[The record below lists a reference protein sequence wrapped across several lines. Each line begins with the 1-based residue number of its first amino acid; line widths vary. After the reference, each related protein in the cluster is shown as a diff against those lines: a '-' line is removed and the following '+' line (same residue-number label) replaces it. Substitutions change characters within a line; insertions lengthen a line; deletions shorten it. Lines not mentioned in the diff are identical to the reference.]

1 MAVMTISPLLC
12 GPEKTAPIN
21 PGHDMT
27 MLLSP
32 YLPFDPE
39 ETVLSWGARLA
50 ALHTGGGLVPFLHD
64 LMIDMQQ
71 FVVEAAPAVDR
82 LCELT
87 GQDPAA
93 LEPNRILRLDRRQ
106 YALRGEEFSVEFTK
120 GRQTA
125 FCPACLVEDEQ
136 GRNDPHAHR
145 RGRLIWKFRAVRT
158 CSDHGLPL
166 IERCNMSWDDRY
178 HELPVHVPETG
189 KALIALGDAMERR
202 IPTGLQD
209 YVIGRLN
216 GKSGPAW
223 LDGQGIEQGARATEM
238 VGALVLFGP
247 KQSPRALTTDQWER
261 AAQEGWSF
269 TRRGEEGILEALRTA
284 HDGGRFKSGNAG
296 PQLIFGSFYKW
307 LAYHKNRK
315 DLGPIRD
322 VFREYILNTIAIRPG
337 EEVLGAVVSV
347 RRLHSVHSLAKEFK
361 LHPNTLRTF
370 LIARGVIGDED
381 ANVSDGLLTIEVEQ
395 AEELGRIMQS
405 AIPLIKLP
413 KIFNASGP
421 QITALLNTGLLA
433 AIGGEGPRLGVRC
446 HSVAPKDIDR
456 LLARIVEMIPEQEGE
471 KEGFL
476 PLSRAANISRVK
488 LDTILPKL
496 FDGTLKRAGRVA
508 GVPGLGG
515 IRVDMAELAPFAPEP
530 PRGFPHSVALVE
542 LNVKAMFGLALL
554 ADRPGGALLTS
565 RRLKSTNP
573 RIKKFWLMPEDIAAF
588 RQKYATLP
596 DLSRE
601 TVLHAMTIKARL
613 QALGVPTVLPIKEL
627 GGNLYM
633 RADLPD
639 GWAQSGTG

>member
-1 MAVMTISPLLC
+1 
-12 GPEKTAPIN
+12 
-21 PGHDMT
+21 
-27 MLLSP
+27 MLLKP

-39 ETVLSWGARLA
+39 ETVLSWATRLA

-64 LMIDMQQ
+64 LLIDMQQ
-71 FVVEAAPAVDR
+71 FVVEADTALDR

-93 LEPNRILRLDRRQ
+93 LEPNRIRRLDRRQ

-125 FCPACLVEDEQ
+125 FCPACLAADAN
-136 GRNDPHAHR
+136 GRKDPHAYR

-158 CSDHGLPL
+158 CPEHGLPL
-166 IERCNMSWDDRY
+166 IERCNMTWDDRY
-178 HELPVHVPETG
+178 HELPVHAPETG
-189 KALIALGDAMERR
+189 EALAALIDGMERR
-202 IPTGLQD
+202 VPTGLQA
-209 YVIGRLN
+209 YVIDRLH
-216 GKSGPAW
+216 GKPGPAW

-238 VGALVLFGP
+238 VGALVLYGP
-247 KQSPRALTTDQWER
+247 KQSPRALTNDQWER

-269 TRRGEEGILEALRTA
+269 TSRGEDGICEALRIA

-322 VFREYILNTIAIRPG
+322 IFREYILNTIAIRPG
-337 EEVLGAVVSV
+337 EEVLGEVVSV
-347 RRLHSVHSLAKEFK
+347 RRLHSVHSLAQEFK
-361 LHPNTLRTF
+361 LHPSTLRTF
-370 LIARGVIGDED
+370 LIARGVISDEAAD
-381 ANVSDGLLTIEVEQ
+381 VSDGLLTIEVEK
-395 AEELGRIMQS
+395 AEELGRTMQG
-405 AIPLIKLP
+405 AVPLIKLP

-446 HSVAPKDIDR
+446 HSVAPQDIDR

-471 KEGFL
+471 KEGLL
-476 PLSRAANISRVK
+476 PLSRAANISRVR

-530 PRGFPHSVALVE
+530 PRGFPHTVALVE

-601 TVLHAMTIKARL
+601 TGLHAMTIKARL
-613 QALGVPTVLPIKEL
+613 KALGVPTVLPIKEL

-639 GWAQSGTG
+639 GWTQSGTG

>member
-1 MAVMTISPLLC
+1 
-12 GPEKTAPIN
+12 
-21 PGHDMT
+21 MT
-27 MLLSP
+27 MLLCP

-50 ALHTGGGLVPFLHD
+50 AFHTGGGLVPFLHD

-93 LEPNRILRLDRRQ
+93 LEPNKILRLDRRQ

-125 FCPACLVEDEQ
+125 FCPACLLEDEQ
-136 GRNDPHAHR
+136 GRKDPHAHR

-158 CSDHGLPL
+158 CPEHGLPL
-166 IERCNMSWDDRY
+166 IERCNMTWDDRY
-178 HELPVHVPETG
+178 HELPVHAPETG
-189 KALIALGDAMERR
+189 NALAALIDGMERR
-202 IPTGLQD
+202 DPTGLQA
-209 YVIGRLN
+209 YVIDRLH
-216 GKSGPAW
+216 GKPGPVW

-238 VGALVLFGP
+238 VGALVLYGP
-247 KQSPRALTTDQWER
+247 KQSPRALTTDQWDR

-269 TRRGEEGILEALRTA
+269 TSRGEDGICEALRIA
-284 HDGGRFKSGNAG
+284 HDSGRFKSGNAG

-337 EEVLGAVVSV
+337 EEVLGEVVSA
-347 RRLHSVHSLAKEFK
+347 RRLHSVHSLAQEFK
-361 LHPNTLRTF
+361 LHPSTLRTF
-370 LIARGVIGDED
+370 LVARGVISDKD
-381 ANVSDGLLTIEVEQ
+381 ADISDGLLTIDVEQ

-446 HSVAPKDIDR
+446 HSVAPQDIDR

-471 KEGFL
+471 KEGLL
-476 PLSRAANISRVK
+476 PLSRAANISRVG
-488 LDTILPKL
+488 LETILPKL
-496 FDGTLKRAGRVA
+496 FDGTFKRAGRVA

-515 IRVDMAELAPFAPEP
+515 IRVAMAELAPFAPEP
-530 PRGFPHSVALVE
+530 PSGFPHCVALV
-542 LNVKAMFGLALL
+542 
-554 ADRPGGALLTS
+554 
-565 RRLKSTNP
+565 
-573 RIKKFWLMPEDIAAF
+573 
-588 RQKYATLP
+588 
-596 DLSRE
+596 
-601 TVLHAMTIKARL
+601 
-613 QALGVPTVLPIKEL
+613 
-627 GGNLYM
+627 
-633 RADLPD
+633 
-639 GWAQSGTG
+639 